1 MMPFHAQLPLWD
13 DKPDKQKLETLRA
26 MLNDLYGYAL
36 AGARAKLEAILLEAV
51 PADAKEMH
59 DIETMLRLLAEHPN
73 IMAQN
78 CEVGHFTASA
88 LIVDG
93 AGRVLLHYHKFLQR
107 WLQFGGHADY
117 ETNFAA
123 VALREA
129 IEETG
134 LPDLRFF
141 SEKPVDFDVHP
152 IPKSGERPPHLHLDI
167 RYMLITTK
175 PEVLNVPPDESQ
187 TLLWASFDEWLSPDN
202 PKELEYSLK
211 RLLGKGKALFEA

>member
-1 MMPFHAQLPLWD
+1 MIPFHAQLPLWH
-13 DKPDKQKLETLRA
+13 DKSESQKLDTLRA
-26 MLNDLYGYAL
+26 MLDDLYAYTL
-36 AGARAKLEAILLEAV
+36 ADARAKLEKTLREAV
-51 PADAKEMH
+51 PADEKEAQ
-59 DIETMLRLLAEHPN
+59 DIATMLRLLAEHPN

-88 LIVDG
+88 LVVDK
-93 AGRVLLHYHKFLQR
+93 AGRVLLHYHKNLKR

-117 ETNFAA
+117 ETNFAI

-129 IEETG
+129 EEETG

-141 SEKPVDFDVHP
+141 SEQPLDFDVHP
-152 IPKSGERPPHLHLDI
+152 IPQSRERPPHLHLDI
-167 RYMLITTK
+167 RYMVITEK
-175 PEVLNVPPDESQ
+175 PEALNVPPDESEILQ
-187 TLLWASFDEWLSPDN
+187 WASFDEWLSPDN